1 MLVFI
6 LTFLAII
13 FALFFFVFLELILFG
28 SSVDP
33 DDNGLL
39 RSKESKERFKK
50 RKQERMQSMFEEID
64 K

>member
-6 LTFLAII
+6 LTFLAIV

-39 RSKESKERFKK
+39 RSKEAKAKYRAKKLERIYGKGD
-50 RKQERMQSMFEEID
+50 E
-64 K
+64 

>member
-6 LTFLAII
+6 LTFLAIV

-50 RKQERMQSMFEEID
+50 RKQERMQSMFEETD

>member
-6 LTFLAII
+6 LTFLAIV

-50 RKQERMQSMFEEID
+50 RKQERMQSMFEEIN